1 MLDLSLA
8 DWLLVA
14 AYLSVVTVTI
24 LNILLVICHHV
35 TPPSLCIDNMTVMM
49 NEGRNRA
56 MERGAMAGAVRGG
69 ITRGAH
75 TGAASTPP
83 SFGSSSGGSSTG
95 NSIPSERVMRAWKE
109 MLVFLQV
116 RGDSILALFAV
127 RLTVCCDN

>member
-8 DWLLVA
+8 GWLLVAVWGSAA

-35 TPPSLCIDNMTVMM
+35 TPPSLWIDNMTVMM

-116 RGDSILALFAV
+116 RGA
-127 RLTVCCDN
+127 VCCEINCLL

>member
-1 MLDLSLA
+1 MFDLSLA
-8 DWLLVA
+8 SWLLVA
-14 AYLSVVTVTI
+14 VWGSAAVYLTIETI
-24 LNILLVICHHV
+24 LNVLLVICHHV
-35 TPPSLCIDNMTVMM
+35 TPPSFCIDNMTVMM

-83 SFGSSSGGSSTG
+83 SFGSSSGGGGSTG

-116 RGDSILALFAV
+116 RGDSI
-127 RLTVCCDN
+127 